1 MAATD
6 FLTAIKDPTVW
17 LSQHLSLTVAGL
29 KAQVRP
35 LEYTITEAMNELFE
49 LDLLIYSDDQ
59 TLDGVH
65 FLGKNVSFVVE
76 ERAALKYLDTAS
88 RHARTL
94 HGVVR
99 EFTHESSSKDGL
111 QLRLRI
117 APRISLL
124 DLTKTSDVFLQKTL
138 KDIFYELF
146 VDREHLFPHDIEL
159 NFEGVDQRYDQ
170 LLMDDES
177 VLDFFRRQ
185 CLRHGLYW
193 YFRHAPLD
201 SKTHRDTLVVDN
213 RANGYMR
220 SVDVPYVR
228 PNGLDGEFHE
238 ALLSIKRKQTL
249 LPESVE
255 LRDHNYRTPNA
266 PVSAIA
272 YVDRGDKTLYG
283 QIDRSNEHFH
293 TPEEAQALTK
303 VRAQGIASKQ
313 VIHVGTTNIAGLYPG
328 WVLKTTN
335 HKLPKAPYGLVI
347 VKLKTTGSLSK
358 PVLNEFEAT
367 PADKIWRPEYVPERD
382 WKWMSGSIIATIE
395 SSIEGSPYAD
405 LDAHGR
411 YLVRFHFH
419 RGAGKSGSNSMR
431 LRLMTPSASREG
443 GFHAPLLPGT
453 EVRIFFTNSD
463 IDRPYIGFAA
473 FDYSHTNHVHGLEGW
488 NSREVWRSAMLG
500 NKIRFENFKG
510 REGVK
515 LATIYQKSSV
525 SMGYLVDNQKQLRG
539 EGVEIH
545 TQGHATVHGSKGLFF
560 SADALS
566 SPNAPHLEMT
576 PALEQLQS
584 ALSEAAALR
593 QAAQRANATLA
604 QVQAQQAALE
614 SAFKDLQQR
623 VILLSA
629 PDGIGAVTPKSIQLA
644 SGEHL
649 AVAAGG
655 SADLNAGDNFTAA
668 AGKSVSLFAQGN
680 GIKMLAANGSV
691 DVQAQSGS
699 MQMFSEQDMKI
710 TSADGH
716 LSVTASKGITLSDG
730 SGAYIKIS
738 GGNVEIGGPGMLI
751 QRTAS
756 MSRPG
761 ASSLHEQF
769 QSQKR
774 LDDLHVKY
782 QDADDKPIE
791 GEVMNLLK
799 GDGSPLKLT
808 TAGDGSASQLQ
819 IAFDHFKAELP
830 KLLDGNHE

>member
-6 FLTAIKDPTVW
+6 FLTAIKDRNAW

-29 KAQVRP
+29 KVPVRP

-49 LDLLIYSDDQ
+49 LDILIYSDDQ

-99 EFTHESSSKDGL
+99 EFTHQSSSNDGA
-111 QLRLRI
+111 QFRLKI
-117 APRISLL
+117 APRVSLL
-124 DLTKTSDVFLQKTL
+124 DLTKTSNVFLQKTL
-138 KDIFYELF
+138 KDIFYELL

-170 LLMDDES
+170 LLMHEES
-177 VLDFFRRQ
+177 VLEFFRRQ

-193 YFRHAPLD
+193 YFRHAPLE

-220 SVDVPYVR
+220 SIDVPYVR

-238 ALLSIKRKQTL
+238 ALLSIKRRQTL

-283 QIDRSNEHFH
+283 QINRSSEHFH

-303 VRAQGIASKQ
+303 VRAQDIASKQ
-313 VIHVGTTNIAGLYPG
+313 VIHTGTTNIAGLYPG
-328 WVLKTTN
+328 WVLTTTN

-382 WKWMSGSIIATIE
+382 WKWMNGSIIATIE
-395 SSIEGSPYAD
+395 SSAEGSPYAD

-431 LRLMTPSASREG
+431 LRLMTPSASCEG

-488 NSREVWRSAMLG
+488 NSRSVWRSALLA
-500 NKIRFENFKG
+500 NKVRFEDFKG

-545 TQGHATVHGSKGLFF
+545 TQGHATIHGSKGLFF

-566 SPNAPHLEMT
+566 SPNAPHLEMNA
-576 PALEQLQS
+576 ALKELQS
-584 ALSEAAALR
+584 ALTRVTSLVRATT
-593 QAAQRANATLA
+593 QAKAEPADRDTQASLMDTLDQLKSA
-604 QVQAQQAALE
+604 GLLASAPGGMAFVTPRSVQQAAGDNVIVNAGKHVDI
-614 SAFKDLQQR
+614 SAVRRF
-623 VILLSA
+623 
-629 PDGIGAVTPKSIQLA
+629 T
-644 SGEHL
+644 
-649 AVAAGG
+649 VAAGELISLCAQKLG
-655 SADLNAGDNFTAA
+655 M
-668 AGKSVSLFAQGN
+668 KLFAKGPVDIQAHDSTLNLYADQQLHVSSANANVLVN
-680 GIKMLAANGSV
+680 GKTRAVLACGGAAIKIENGSIELV
-691 DVQAQSGS
+691 CPGDFKIKAASFTFEGPQS
-699 MQMFSEQDMKI
+699 
-710 TSADGH
+710 
-716 LSVTASKGITLSDG
+716 L
-730 SGAYIKIS
+730 
-738 GGNVEIGGPGMLI
+738 NP
-751 QRTAS
+751 
-756 MSRPG
+756 
-761 ASSLHEQF
+761 
-769 QSQKR
+769 
-774 LDDLHVKY
+774 
-782 QDADDKPIE
+782 
-791 GEVMNLLK
+791 
-799 GDGSPLKLT
+799 PLPN
-808 TAGDGSASQLQ
+808 
-819 IAFDHFKAELP
+819 LP
-830 KLLDGNHE
+830 KSDFKLAETYIQSR